1 MQLLDSIYDNRLISA
16 HARQTRTNLTN
27 LMWFAVIMALSG
39 MLGLLMLR
47 SGPTASHIAWVVYLM
62 GVALIFSQP
71 RYGIYLLIF
80 LALVGDGILTYSL
93 PFTKNFS
100 SAESLLYLHDSLV
113 ISPLETYI
121 LFTFVSWLG
130 RGAMQRKIEFYRNDL
145 FWPAMV
151 FITFIVFGL
160 VYGIGTGGNV
170 TIALWESR
178 SIFYMI
184 ALFILA
190 SNLFTERSHFH
201 SALWAA
207 MVAVFIE
214 GVIGSYYFLVVL
226 RGSLAGVDAITEHSA
241 AIHMNTLFVY
251 LLAAWLYKE
260 STARRI
266 MLPLMVPPVLL
277 AYLATQRRA
286 AFVTLIV
293 ALALMTIFLFK
304 ENRRAF
310 WLIVPTTAVL
320 GVLYLGA
327 FWNSSS
333 ALGQPAQAVKSVIA
347 EDQAN
352 AADQSSNVYRELENL
367 NTGFTVHQR
376 PLTGVG
382 FGQKFY
388 IVWEMPDISFF
399 EWWEY
404 LPHNSIIWIWIKS
417 GVGGFVAMLYL
428 ISKTI
433 FTGVG
438 LLMRIKGDA
447 IRAVVLTS
455 TLYIVMHFIYAYV
468 DISWDTQSMIY
479 VGMTMGMLGGLE
491 RVLSQPQ
498 SVPSRRWPWQPVLT
512 PTGSFLPLP
521 IPKTKPNAWRGKP
534 QGG

>member
-1 MQLLDSIYDNRLISA
+1 MQLLDSISTNRLISA
-16 HARQTRTNLTN
+16 QARQSRTNLTN
-27 LMWFAVIMALSG
+27 LMWFTAVIVLSG
-39 MLGLLMLR
+39 LLGLLMLR

-62 GVALIFSQP
+62 GVALVFYQP

-80 LALVGDGILTYSL
+80 LALVGDGILTFSL

-130 RGAMQRKIEFYRNDL
+130 RGAMERKIGFYRSDL

-151 FITFIVFGL
+151 FIAFIAFGL

-170 TIALWESR
+170 NIALWESR
-178 SIFYMI
+178 AIFYMI
-184 ALFILA
+184 ALLVLA

-201 SALWAA
+201 NALWAA

-214 GVIGSYYFLVVL
+214 GIVGSYYFLVVL

-260 STARRI
+260 STTRRI

-293 ALALMTIFLFK
+293 ALALMTIFLYK

-310 WLIVPTTAVL
+310 WLLVPTAAVL
-320 GVLYLGA
+320 GMLYLGA
-327 FWNSSS
+327 FWNSGS

-367 NTGFTVHQR
+367 NTEFTVHQR

-428 ISKTI
+428 VSKSIS
-433 FTGVG
+433 TGVG
-438 LLMRIKGDA
+438 LLMRLKGDA
-447 IRAVVLTS
+447 IGAVALTG

-479 VGMTMGMLGGLE
+479 IGMTMGMLGGME
-491 RVLSQPQ
+491 RVLSQPEP
-498 SVPSRRWPWQPVLT
+498 VPVRRWPWQPVFT
-512 PTGSFLPLP
+512 PTNTLLLLPP
-521 IPKTKPNAWRGKP
+521 AKTKPHSGRGNSK
-534 QGG
+534 GG